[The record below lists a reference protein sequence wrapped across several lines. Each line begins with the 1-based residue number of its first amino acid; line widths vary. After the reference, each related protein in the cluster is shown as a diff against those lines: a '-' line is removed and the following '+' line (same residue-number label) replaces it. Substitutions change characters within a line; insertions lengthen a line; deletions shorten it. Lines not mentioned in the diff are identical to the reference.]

1 MTGRNTSAA
10 ESDPTLEPSVPDHL
24 LTIDE
29 AAAYLNVPARWVAE
43 AVRRHRIRCTRI
55 GKHVRFRVAHLEEL
69 IVAGEQPVLDWEEVA
84 TPRRRGR
91 SKL

>member
-1 MTGRNTSAA
+1 MPAHDPLRA
-10 ESDPTLEPSVPDHL
+10 EESEPLPDRL
-24 LTIDE
+24 LTTEE

-69 IVAGEQPVLDWEEVA
+69 IVAGEQPVVEEVM
-84 TPRRRGR
+84 PQRRGR
-91 SKL
+91 RSRL

>member
-1 MTGRNTSAA
+1 MASSKRSSISA
-10 ESDPTLEPSVPDHL
+10 DTRPTADQQDHL

-43 AVRRHRIRCTRI
+43 AVRQHRIRCTRI
-55 GKHVRFRVAHLEEL
+55 GKHVRFRIAHLEEL
-69 IVAGEQPVLDWEEVA
+69 IVAGEQPVLEEVM
-84 TPRRRGR
+84 PRQRSRR